1 MKKMQLGSA
10 LRAADAK
17 LHACLET
24 DCVRTNE
31 IGNVNV
37 ESILG
42 NLLENRRRRP
52 EVDDRWNRF
61 NQPAT

>member
-1 MKKMQLGSA
+1 MQLGSA
-10 LRAADAK
+10 LRTADAK
-17 LHACLET
+17 LHARLET

-42 NLLENRRRRP
+42 NLLENRRRP
-52 EVDDRWNRF
+52 EVDDRRNRF

>member
-1 MKKMQLGSA
+1 MKMQLGCA

-24 DCVRTNE
+24 DCARTNE

-42 NLLENRRRRP
+42 DLLENRRRP
-52 EVDDRWNRF
+52 EVDDRRNRF